1 MGAAEDLFAGVR
13 PSDLRYDNVHI
24 LAEYI
29 ARAQRFSDSATQI
42 EKSAERLVQG
52 AVRTTEEGVKQF
64 QATVKRMQA
73 EFRCLEGLLQRALET
88 AGNEIAKAVAESH
101 TSGAIRIREAGEVTR
116 QHTAELASRAAAVNQ
131 AAARLEQSAALAETN
146 RQRCHEDLEKLQ
158 TFKREL
164 VQFESE
170 SQASIAAAKANLYR
184 GVGLLQ
190 RVVYVFSPPVP
201 VVRDPKAPSRPPM
214 TAGKSKT
221 PNVPT
226 NAPGRSGGTGAAP
239 TVVNKLPRK

>member
-146 RQRCHEDLEKLQ
+146 RQRCHEDLEKLH
-158 TFKREL
+158 RRR
-164 VQFESE
+164 
-170 SQASIAAAKANLYR
+170 A
-184 GVGLLQ
+184 
-190 RVVYVFSPPVP
+190 
-201 VVRDPKAPSRPPM
+201 
-214 TAGKSKT
+214 
-221 PNVPT
+221 
-226 NAPGRSGGTGAAP
+226 
-239 TVVNKLPRK
+239 LPRPRPTCIGGLGCCNGSSTSSLRPFLLSVTPRRRAGRL